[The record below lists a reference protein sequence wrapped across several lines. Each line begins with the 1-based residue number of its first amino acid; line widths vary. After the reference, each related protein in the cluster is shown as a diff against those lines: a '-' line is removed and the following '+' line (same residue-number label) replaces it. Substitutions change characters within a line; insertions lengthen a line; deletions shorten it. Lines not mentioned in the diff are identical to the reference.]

1 MCGRFFQA
9 CDGYDTREQ
18 LGMDG
23 GTLELEPQREV
34 RPTQLVSAVL
44 ELDGQLSLRQL
55 QWGLPHPGL
64 SRPVINARSETLAD
78 KPMFCQAL
86 AHRRCLVPA
95 SGWFEWRKEGSGKQ
109 AYRFSAP
116 VSVPRPLFSFAG
128 LWWPPAESL
137 PNGALVL
144 ITQAATPCLS
154 QYHHRMPVALLGPSA
169 RAWLQ
174 RGELGGGLS
183 TFDVSAHPGGGPTQ
197 GQLF

>member
-9 CDGYDTREQ
+9 CDGYDTRDQ
-18 LGMDG
+18 LGMNG
-23 GTLELEPQREV
+23 GTFELEPQGEI
-34 RPTQLVSAVL
+34 RPTHLVSAVL
-44 ELDGQLSLRQL
+44 ELDGQLSLRQF

-64 SRPVINARSETLAD
+64 SRPVINARSETLAE
-78 KPMFCQAL
+78 KPMFRQAL
-86 AHRRCLVPA
+86 ARRRCLIPA

-116 VSVPRPLFSFAG
+116 RPAPLFSFAG

-137 PNGALVL
+137 PNGAVVL
-144 ITQAATPCLS
+144 ITQAATQNLS
-154 QYHHRMPVALLGPSA
+154 EYHHRMPVALLGAPA

-174 RGELGGGLS
+174 SGELGAALS
-183 TFDVSAHPGGGPTQ
+183 CFDVAAHPGGGPAQ